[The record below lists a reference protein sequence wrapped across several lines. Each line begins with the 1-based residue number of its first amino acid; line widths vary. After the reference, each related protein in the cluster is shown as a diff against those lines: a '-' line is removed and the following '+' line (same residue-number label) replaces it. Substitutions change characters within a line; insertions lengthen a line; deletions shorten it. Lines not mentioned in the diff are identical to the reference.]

1 MLSGSVITVKV
12 SSAKNN
18 EAMTKHLEIWSVRE
32 GITYSFDNSQIITF
46 QDNFK
51 SLSEV
56 PFTVYFEFERTTG
69 DSVFFNPK
77 MYVVSHSQIYLF
89 HPSLKLNK
97 IDIFQ
102 SFQQI
107 TEEIYDFSHFK
118 QEHVPF
124 FNKITFYQL
133 KDATSAVLAQEK
145 STL

>member
-56 PFTVYFEFERTTG
+56 PFTVYFDFERTTG
-69 DSVFFNPK
+69 DSVF
-77 MYVVSHSQIYLF
+77 
-89 HPSLKLNK
+89 
-97 IDIFQ
+97 
-102 SFQQI
+102 
-107 TEEIYDFSHFK
+107 
-118 QEHVPF
+118 
-124 FNKITFYQL
+124 
-133 KDATSAVLAQEK
+133 
-145 STL
+145 